1 MKWTQDLIG
10 LKHIDFMLYLKRHKA
25 VRMKKTVFLLAIVSI
40 FSCAENETPGEID
53 RDLNG
58 NGLEVTNQK
67 LKDKVTAIE
76 NIFYSIP
83 SPRVTIDIIEE
94 AGAVFDV
101 QLTNDPQNLDKYTS
115 KAERALNM
123 GVYGADVNY
132 CSAFNK
138 TADVMMLLA
147 CTRSLGEELG
157 LESIFDQTVIDRLN
171 DNRENADSVQSII
184 TNTFWEIES
193 KLEEDDRA
201 ELAALIVIGGW
212 IEGLNIACGQA
223 KINIDNQ
230 KMIDRIAEQAIALDN
245 VIELAKFY
253 KIRGLVINE
262 LLESLEDLKVS
273 FDKIEV
279 VESAGTNSN
288 SGDSIPT
295 IGMKIERRMSVELLE
310 EITVKVHNIREDI
323 VN

>member
-1 MKWTQDLIG
+1 
-10 LKHIDFMLYLKRHKA
+10 MLYLKRHKA
-25 VRMKKTVFLLAIVSI
+25 VRMKKTVFILAIVSV

-288 SGDSIPT
+288 SSDSTPT

>member
-1 MKWTQDLIG
+1 
-10 LKHIDFMLYLKRHKA
+10 MLYLKRHKA
-25 VRMKKTVFLLAIVSI
+25 VRMKKTVFLLATVSI
-40 FSCAENETPGEID
+40 FGCAENETPGEID

-288 SGDSIPT
+288 SSDSIPT

>member
-1 MKWTQDLIG
+1 
-10 LKHIDFMLYLKRHKA
+10 MLYLKRHKA

-40 FSCAENETPGEID
+40 CSCAENETPGEID

-171 DNRENADSVQSII
+171 DNRESADSVQSII

-262 LLESLEDLKVS
+262 LLENLEDLKVS

>member
-1 MKWTQDLIG
+1 
-10 LKHIDFMLYLKRHKA
+10 
-25 VRMKKTVFLLAIVSI
+25 MKKTVFILAIVSV

-288 SGDSIPT
+288 SSDSIPT

>member
-1 MKWTQDLIG
+1 
-10 LKHIDFMLYLKRHKA
+10 MLYLKRHKA
-25 VRMKKTVFLLAIVSI
+25 VRMKKTVFILAIVSV

-288 SGDSIPT
+288 SSDSIPT

>member
-1 MKWTQDLIG
+1 
-10 LKHIDFMLYLKRHKA
+10 MLYLKRHKA

-288 SGDSIPT
+288 SSDSIPT

>member
-1 MKWTQDLIG
+1 
-10 LKHIDFMLYLKRHKA
+10 MLYLKRHKA

-40 FSCAENETPGEID
+40 ISCAENETPGEID

-288 SGDSIPT
+288 SSDSIPT

>member
-1 MKWTQDLIG
+1 
-10 LKHIDFMLYLKRHKA
+10 
-25 VRMKKTVFLLAIVSI
+25 MKKTVFLLAIVSI

-288 SGDSIPT
+288 SSDSIPT

>member
-1 MKWTQDLIG
+1 
-10 LKHIDFMLYLKRHKA
+10 
-25 VRMKKTVFLLAIVSI
+25 MKKTVFLLAIVSV

>member
-25 VRMKKTVFLLAIVSI
+25 VRMKKTVLLLAIISI

>member
-1 MKWTQDLIG
+1 
-10 LKHIDFMLYLKRHKA
+10 MLYLKRHKA

-40 FSCAENETPGEID
+40 ISCAENETPGEID

>member
-1 MKWTQDLIG
+1 
-10 LKHIDFMLYLKRHKA
+10 MLYLKRHKA
-25 VRMKKTVFLLAIVSI
+25 VRMKKTVLLLAIISI

-53 RDLNG
+53 RDLDG
-58 NGLEVTNQK
+58 NSIGGTNQK
-67 LKDKVTAIE
+67 LKDKVAAIE

-138 TADVMMLLA
+138 TADVMMILA

-288 SGDSIPT
+288 SSDSIPT

>member
-1 MKWTQDLIG
+1 
-10 LKHIDFMLYLKRHKA
+10 
-25 VRMKKTVFLLAIVSI
+25 MKKTVFLLAIVSV

-288 SGDSIPT
+288 SSDSIPT